1 MKRTL
6 TLILALLMIL
16 CTASGCAQNM
26 ELRSYKNDALH
37 TDPGQRALAAYEP
50 DTVVMTI
57 DGTEVHWDEFAF
69 WLCTTA
75 KDMAADAGVTKI
87 DDWNAVCNEK
97 MNRTYGEELLRN
109 VLEQE
114 KQFHS
119 LEARAA
125 DNGVKLGTKGKQYV
139 EQSLAES
146 LETFSIPSEEES
158 ADILRAYYL
167 DTEVLRYQA
176 KISYLYQ
183 KLYEKLFGSEGQK
196 LPEDELQDYIQ
207 KNGYMTVR
215 HILLSTVDE
224 NNEPL
229 PEDQKEKKL
238 TQAQRIIERLSG
250 IQDTDELISQFDRYT
265 KEYNEDAGVET
276 YPNGYCFTEGQ
287 MDEAF
292 EAASAQ
298 LLPYQVFPEPVETE
312 YGYHV
317 LLRLPTTGDDVLD
330 INEDGTPYLL
340 RTDAAQALYT
350 QLVHTWIDEAEVE
363 WAPGFEALDVQTLFV
378 EPETFWE
385 KLDVL
390 HWFH

>member
-6 TLILALLMIL
+6 TLILALLML
-16 CTASGCAQNM
+16 STASGCAQNT

-37 TDPGQRALAAYEP
+37 TDPGQRALAAYAP

-57 DGTEVHWDEFAF
+57 DGTEVRWDEFAF

-87 DDWNAVCNEK
+87 DDWNAICNEK

-183 KLYEKLFGSEGQK
+183 KLYEKLFGADGEK

-207 KNGYMTVR
+207 KNGYKTVR

-238 TQAQRIIERLSG
+238 TQAQRIIERLTG
-250 IQDTDELISQFDRYT
+250 IQDTEELVRQFDRYT

-276 YPNGYCFTEGQ
+276 FPNGYCFTEGQ

-292 EAASAQ
+292 EAASAEI
-298 LLPYQVFPEPVETE
+298 LPYQVFPEPVETE

-317 LLRLPTTGDDVLD
+317 MLRMPTTGDDVLD
-330 INEDGTPYLL
+330 VNEDGTPYLL

>member
-57 DGTEVHWDEFAF
+57 DGTEVRWDEFAF

-183 KLYEKLFGSEGQK
+183 KLYEKLFGSDGEK

-250 IQDTDELISQFDRYT
+250 IQDTDALISQFDRYT

-276 YPNGYCFTEGQ
+276 FPNGYCFTEGQ

-292 EAASAQ
+292 EAASAEI
-298 LLPYQVFPEPVETE
+298 LPYQVFPEPVETE

-317 LLRLPTTGDDVLD
+317 MLRMPTTGDDVLD
-330 INEDGTPYLL
+330 VNEDGTPYLL

-385 KLDVL
+385 KLDIF

>member
-6 TLILALLMIL
+6 TLILALLLML
-16 CTASGCAQNM
+16 STASGCAQNT
-26 ELRSYKNDALH
+26 ELRSYKNDALN

-57 DGTEVHWDEFAF
+57 DGTEVRWDEFAF

-167 DTEVLRYQA
+167 DAEVLRYQA

-183 KLYEKLFGSEGQK
+183 KLYEKLFGADGEK

-207 KNGYMTVR
+207 KNGYKTVR

-250 IQDTDELISQFDRYT
+250 IQDTEELIRQFDRYT

-298 LLPYQVFPEPVETE
+298 MLPYQVFPEPVETE